1 MGYKTFPSRF
11 KACHQLGPGSSN
23 RPAAVIVKFIF
34 FDEKNETYG
43 RKSWLA
49 NQKNPINGRK
59 IFLRERL
66 PPCQKE
72 ILDHALKENL
82 ITSTINCQIKVF
94 RKDEEGKFKSVLVKS
109 KKAVDDIKQVAVKKI
124 PRQQPITTNASGKTP
139 LPESSVQTPNAAIK
153 RSEKDYHTVLKRLR
167 ESPGDGV
174 NVLKSFCMDSSAVT
188 SNDDFQE
195 TDPTFSG
202 QNK

>member
-1 MGYKTFPSRF
+1 M
-11 KACHQLGPGSSN
+11 
-23 RPAAVIVKFIF
+23 KFIF
-34 FDEKNETYG
+34 IDEQNEVYG

-49 NQKNPINGRK
+49 NKKTNQSAE
-59 IFLRERL
+59 IFLRKLLTR
-66 PPCQKE
+66 CQAE
-72 ILDHALKENL
+72 ILDHDLKENL

-109 KKAVDDIKQVAVKKI
+109 K
-124 PRQQPITTNASGKTP
+124 
-139 LPESSVQTPNAAIK
+139 TPNAAIK
-153 RSEKDYHTVLKRLR
+153 RSKKNYHAVSKRLG

-174 NVLKSFCMDSSAVT
+174 NILKSFCMDSSAVT

-195 TDPTFSG
+195 TDPKFSG

>member
-1 MGYKTFPSRF
+1 MAENHGK
-11 KACHQLGPGSSN
+11 
-23 RPAAVIVKFIF
+23 
-34 FDEKNETYG
+34 
-43 RKSWLA
+43 KS
-49 NQKNPINGRK
+49 KKPINVRK

-109 KKAVDDIKQVAVKKI
+109 KAVDDIKQVAVKKV

-153 RSEKDYHTVLKRLR
+153 RSEKDYHAVLKRL
-167 ESPGDGV
+167 
-174 NVLKSFCMDSSAVT
+174 
-188 SNDDFQE
+188 
-195 TDPTFSG
+195 
-202 QNK
+202 